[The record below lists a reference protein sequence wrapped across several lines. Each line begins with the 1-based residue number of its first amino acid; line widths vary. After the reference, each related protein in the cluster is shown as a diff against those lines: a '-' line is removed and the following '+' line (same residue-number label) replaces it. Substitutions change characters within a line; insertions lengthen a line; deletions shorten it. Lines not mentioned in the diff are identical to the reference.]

1 MKHAN
6 DPIYLEFLNI
16 IQCRQPSQIEINDV
30 LLQCV
35 ISKDELLSNINDKT
49 TILGTHH
56 IDVENYYNLIFQKLF
71 TSNEIFDVV
80 LDMNLNLNICNNGLK
95 IPILNI

>member
-1 MKHAN
+1 MRHVG

-16 IQCRQPSQIEINDV
+16 IRCKQPSQIEINDV

-35 ISKDELLSNINDKT
+35 ISKDELLSNINDNT
-49 TILGTHH
+49 TIFCTHH
-56 IDVENYYNLIFQKLF
+56 IDVENYYNLVFQKLF
-71 TSNEIFDVV
+71 TSNEIFVVV